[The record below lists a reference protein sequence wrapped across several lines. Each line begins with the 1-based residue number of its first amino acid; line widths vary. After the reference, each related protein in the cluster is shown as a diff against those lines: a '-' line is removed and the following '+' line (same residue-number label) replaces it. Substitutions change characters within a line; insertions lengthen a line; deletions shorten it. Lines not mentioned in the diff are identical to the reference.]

1 MLGIFG
7 CPASVLNTNSSLMDL
22 LPMSFTLING
32 IILTWLVR
40 MLLILVVICCIR
52 LRDTNGWSWLLNC
65 RVERLILIYMP
76 CMLISHQQL
85 RRWLIRGGFS
95 HLVSILH
102 AAIVMLS
109 SFLADYRGGRI
120 NIHGSNIILLI
131 SVALLLTATT
141 CLFLCYSD

>member
-1 MLGIFG
+1 
-7 CPASVLNTNSSLMDL
+7 
-22 LPMSFTLING
+22 
-32 IILTWLVR
+32 
-40 MLLILVVICCIR
+40 MLLILVVICCIC
-52 LRDTNGWSWLLNC
+52 LRDTNRWSRLLNC

-76 CMLISHQQL
+76 CMLISHQLL
-85 RRWLIRGGFS
+85 RRWLIRSGFS

-120 NIHGSNIILLI
+120 NIHGSSIILLI

-141 CLFLCYSD
+141 CLFLCYCD